1 MLQIGLSEIK
11 AIEAEVQS
19 SEDYISLSQG
29 AIKVGGIPT
38 EVKKHLQEVLNT
50 DKTDY
55 YQSAWGIMPLRERIA
70 QHLSTEHGASFDA
83 KNILVTHGA
92 MGGIAT
98 LLLTLLEAGDE
109 VILPEPTYPAYK
121 NIIGVSRAN
130 TVYVSCLKNDET
142 TGESVGWEI
151 DVEKIKAARTSKTK
165 VLIFSNP
172 CNPSGAI
179 IPLETL
185 QELVS
190 WCEKEGIYLIVDE
203 AYDDYIF
210 DGSFH
215 SVGPL
220 VLQSDFVIRVGSFS
234 KSLSMSGWRIGFL
247 VVGESLSRTMGI
259 TQDAL
264 LNCPNVLAQYA
275 VLYALDHPE
284 FRMRFRTIIEQN
296 RDRAIAQLQPLFEK
310 NIFSLSN
317 PAAGF
322 YLFLRTLESDSFDLC
337 TSILRH
343 AKVGLIPGRAFGPS
357 GSPFL
362 RLCYA
367 RQPEVLCEGIERI
380 IKFFN

>member
-11 AIEAEVQS
+11 AIEAKVQS
-19 SEDYISLSQG
+19 SDDYISLSQG
-29 AIKVGGIPT
+29 AIKVGGIPL

-70 QHLSTEHGASFDA
+70 QHLSTEHNVAFAA

-98 LLLTLLEAGDE
+98 LLLTLLEAGDD
-109 VILPEPTYPAYK
+109 VMLPEPTYPAYK
-121 NIIGVSRAN
+121 NIIGVARAN
-130 TVYVSCLKNDET
+130 PVYVSCLKPDEV
-142 TGESVGWEI
+142 TGENVGWEI
-151 DVEKIKAARTSKTK
+151 DVEKIKTARTTKTK
-165 VLIFSNP
+165 VLLFSNP

-179 IPLETL
+179 IPLSTIE
-185 QELVS
+185 ELAI
-190 WCEKEGIYLIVDE
+190 WCEQEGIYLIVDE

-215 SVGPL
+215 STSPL

-264 LNCPNVLAQYA
+264 LNCPNVLTQHA

-284 FRMRFRTIIEQN
+284 FRMRFRKLISQN
-296 RDRAIAQLQPLFEK
+296 LDSAINLLQPLVDQK
-310 NIFSLSN
+310 VFSLKT

-322 YLFLRTLESDSFDLC
+322 YLFLRTTERDSFDLC
-337 TSILRH
+337 TSILQH

-357 GSPFL
+357 GLPFL

-367 RQPEVLCEGIERI
+367 RQPEVLNEGIKRI
-380 IKFFN
+380 VRFFG